1 MTLPMARGHVSSQP
15 PRNIAVDSARGSF
28 RDALGA
34 LGNLALLVGSV
45 KVGSKAISGVLPD
58 VLASCGSMREAAA
71 ELFAALEG
79 WPSVRLARN
88 DLQLFVA
95 KRIDEL
101 ERELEA
107 FTHESL
113 RTAERLDLD
122 RLLGRVSPELDAAY
136 SLMDMLEVAAHEPR
150 VVLNVTEL
158 LRRRLSDPPSGRRP
172 QRLFTARI
180 AARQQ
185 LADGAIKPRALAA
198 FVGAEAERFADQG
211 GEPSLVLS
219 CLGGELGLEISM
231 EPVPDAR
238 ELSVWAYGSIEPTVA
253 CLNGAAS
260 LIGVKI
266 ERSEKSTLLR
276 IAARPEAG

>member
-79 WPSVRLARN
+79 WPSVRLARD
-88 DLQLFVA
+88 DLQAFVA

-101 ERELEA
+101 ERELES

-136 SLMDMLEVAAHEPR
+136 SLMDMLEVAAHEPK

-185 LADGAIKPRALAA
+185 LADAAIKPRALAA
-198 FVGAEAERFADQG
+198 FVGAEAERFADAG
-211 GEPSLVLS
+211 AEPSLVLS